1 MAMVFSVQQGEH
13 GPLVT
18 YKLEVPET
26 VEPAEPR
33 PAATVRL
40 PADVAPLQELAPPAP
55 AKMGPLQPTTL
66 GTVVMPA
73 ERTTAATAPAA
84 VPESP
89 PPSATVESITA
100 DYQRLFSAAADGL
113 PGRSLQHA
121 YTGETITLDQVN
133 AELEWR
139 RDTAGKLRSLP
150 VGPRF

>member
-40 PADVAPLQELAPPAP
+40 PADVAPLQEIAPPAP
-55 AKMGPLQPTTL
+55 AKMAPLQPTTL
-66 GTVVMPA
+66 GTVVVPA
-73 ERTTAATAPAA
+73 ERATAPAA
-84 VPESP
+84 VPAP
-89 PPSATVESITA
+89 PPPATVESITA
-100 DYQRLFSAAADGL
+100 DYQRLFSTAADGL

-133 AELEWR
+133 DELEWR
-139 RDTAGKLRSLP
+139 RDTADKLRRLP

>member
-26 VEPAEPR
+26 VEPADPR
-33 PAATVRL
+33 PAATLRL
-40 PADVAPLQELAPPAP
+40 PADVAPLQEIAP
-55 AKMGPLQPTTL
+55 AAPEKLSPLQPTTL
-66 GTVVMPA
+66 GTVVVPA
-73 ERTTAATAPAA
+73 ERVTGGTAPAA
-84 VPESP
+84 VPAAP
-89 PPSATVESITA
+89 PPAAVDSITA
-100 DYQRLFSAAADGL
+100 DYQRLFSAAADEW

-133 AELEWR
+133 NELEWR
-139 RDTAGKLRSLP
+139 RDTAGKLRRLP